1 LGFRWKPKEKEII
14 QMKKNMGNTD
24 RWIRLV
30 LGLALVAVLIF
41 VQSAWRWVGLL
52 GIVFLVTSLIGFCPL
67 YVLFGINTNKESK
80 AK

>member
-1 LGFRWKPKEKEII
+1 
-14 QMKKNMGNTD
+14 MKKNMGNTD

>member
-1 LGFRWKPKEKEII
+1 
-14 QMKKNMGNTD
+14 MKKNMGNTD
-24 RWIRLV
+24 RWIRIV